1 MACLNV
7 KSEIGKLR
15 KALVRRPGRETQHYP
30 HGDFLQVFPL
40 RPFQSSFDLD
50 EAQREHDR
58 LVGILKEHGV
68 EVVDLTD
75 LVVEA
80 LDSAPQARDRL
91 ITTYLQDCRIEG
103 TELTEAARAYLE
115 SAETSERLVSRLF
128 GGIRYSDTELVRRDQ
143 FPFASH
149 IGAGFDPETFLTSPL
164 NTSFFVRDPMSVI
177 GDGVTLNHMYWHDR
191 NREVDLCET
200 VVDFNPEF
208 KAAPRWFDH
217 DCSFHLEGGDILNI
231 DAHTVA
237 VGLSE
242 RTEAAAIDALC
253 RKLLDAENGSTI
265 DSVYVFAV
273 PQIGNRLH
281 LDTYLA
287 RIDYDLFVIDPSLAQ
302 GIEAYRISRG
312 GRTTGLAVEALG
324 GSASSILGRMLGENS
339 VRLLQFGAGQSSRMD
354 AEYSNGA
361 MGMLCL
367 APGDLC
373 VCEENVL
380 TNDILDKAGMKLH
393 PVSIQEMTVGFGGPA
408 SLCQPLWREDL

>member
-7 KSEIGKLR
+7 RSEIGNLR
-15 KALVRRPGRETQHYP
+15 KALVRKPGHETQHYP
-30 HGDFLQVFPL
+30 HGDFLQAFPL

-50 EAQREHDR
+50 KAQREHDH
-58 LVGILKEHGV
+58 LVSILEEHGV

-91 ITTYLQDCRIEG
+91 ISTYLQDCRIEG
-103 TELTEAARAYLE
+103 AEMTAAARSYLE
-115 SAETSERLVSRLF
+115 SAPTNEQLVWRLF
-128 GGIRYSDTELVRRDQ
+128 EGIRYGDTELVQRGH

-149 IGAGFDPETFLTSPL
+149 IGADFDAETFLTGPL
-164 NTSFFVRDPMSVI
+164 ATSFFVRDPMSII

-200 VVDFNPEF
+200 VVDYNPEF
-208 KAAPRWFDH
+208 KAAPRWFNH

-231 DAHTVA
+231 DARTVA

-242 RTEAAAIDALC
+242 RTEAAAIDVLC
-253 RKLLDAENGSTI
+253 QQLLNSEQASSI
-265 DSVYVFAV
+265 DNVYVFTV

-287 RIDYDLFVIDPSLAQ
+287 RIDYDLFVIDPALTHD
-302 GIEAYRISRG
+302 IVAYRVSRG
-312 GRTTGLAVEALG
+312 GRTTGLAVEALAG
-324 GSASSILGRMLGENS
+324 NASSVLGHMLGEGA
-339 VRLLQFGAGQSSRMD
+339 VRLLQFDAGQSGRMD
-354 AEYSNGA
+354 AEYNNGA

-393 PVSIQEMTVGFGGPA
+393 PVSIQEMTVGFGGPS

>member
-1 MACLNV
+1 MARLNV

-15 KALVRRPGRETQHYP
+15 KVLVRRPGRETQRYP
-30 HGDFLQVFPL
+30 HGDFLQAFPL

-50 EAQREHDR
+50 KAQREHDR
-58 LVGILKEHGV
+58 LVGILEKQGV

-80 LDSAPQARDRL
+80 LDSAPQARNCL
-91 ITTYLQDCRIEG
+91 ISTYLQDCRIEG
-103 TELTEAARAYLE
+103 AELTEAARSYLE
-115 SAETSERLVSRLF
+115 CAETNKQLVCRLF
-128 GGIRYSDTELVRRDQ
+128 EGIRYGDTDLVEPGR

-149 IGAGFDPETFLTSPL
+149 IGAGFDSETFLAGPL

-200 VVDFNPEF
+200 VVDYNPEF

-231 DAHTVA
+231 DAHAVA

-242 RTEAAAIDALC
+242 RTEATAIDVLC
-253 RKLLDAENGSTI
+253 RHLLSGENSSSI
-265 DSVYVFAV
+265 DDVYVFTV

-287 RIDYDLFVIDPSLAQ
+287 RIDYDLFVIDPALARD
-302 GIEAYRISRG
+302 IVVYRVSRG
-312 GRTTGLAVEALG
+312 GRTTGLTVEPLA
-324 GSASSILGRMLGENS
+324 GSASSILGRMLGES
-339 VRLLQFGAGQSSRMD
+339 AVRLLQFDAGQSGRMD

-373 VCEENVL
+373 VCEENML
-380 TNDILDKAGMKLH
+380 TNDILDKAGMRLH
-393 PVSIQEMTVGFGGPA
+393 PVSIQEMTVGFGGPS
-408 SLCQPLWREDL
+408 SLCQALWREDL